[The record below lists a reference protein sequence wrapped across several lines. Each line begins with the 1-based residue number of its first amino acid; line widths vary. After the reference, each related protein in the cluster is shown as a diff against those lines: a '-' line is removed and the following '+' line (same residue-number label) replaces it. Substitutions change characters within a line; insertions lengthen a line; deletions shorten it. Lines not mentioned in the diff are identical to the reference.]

1 MASGLNDPSL
11 MEGKGAETAGAKA
24 APVADEAELDLTDSR
39 NTAKSLIRGVIAS
52 HIRQSI
58 DVIHLLLRK
67 GL

>member
-52 HIRQSI
+52 HIWRA
-58 DVIHLLLRK
+58 
-67 GL
+67 